1 MLHLKPICFLRNL
14 KLDGVRSPSRANFD
28 YLASRLIFKSIVM
41 SKYLPLDNN
50 IFIQNRKRFTAKMQ
64 PNSIAIFVSNDE
76 FPLNGD
82 ALHHFQQNSDLFWL
96 SGIEQEGS
104 MVILFPNNPDPK
116 YREVLVLTRPQELK
130 EIWDGKRLRANEAT
144 AISGMKTIVWADVL
158 DAMLQTWIH
167 LADSIYLDSNEN
179 DRKNNLVRT
188 SEYRFIDEMQS
199 RYPLHQYLRA
209 AKLLKDLRGIKTKE
223 EVQVIQKAIDITEVA
238 FRRLLKFIQPG
249 VYEHEIEAEIYHSFL
264 SQRATGPAYHSIL
277 ASGDNAR
284 TLHYVSNNNQC
295 KDGELI
301 LMDFGAAYGGY
312 NADLTRTVPVNGK
325 FTKRQK
331 EVYNACLHLHD
342 YAKSILKPGIT
353 ILKYTDKVGEEA
365 TKQFLKIGLLSKSDI
380 KNEDAE
386 NKAYRK
392 YLYHGISHHLG
403 IDVHDLGTRT
413 APIQS
418 GMVFT
423 VEPGI
428 YIKEEQMGV
437 RIENNIWITKTGNQD
452 LFKNIPIKADEIEAL
467 MKKTKK

>member
-1 MLHLKPICFLRNL
+1 
-14 KLDGVRSPSRANFD
+14 
-28 YLASRLIFKSIVM
+28 M
-41 SKYLPLDNN
+41 SKYLPLDTN

-64 PNSIAIFVSNDE
+64 PNSIAVFVSNDE

-104 MVILFPNNPDPK
+104 MVILFPSNPDPK

-144 AISGMKTIVWADVL
+144 VISGMKTIVWADSL
-158 DAMLQTWIH
+158 DALLQQWIH
-167 LADSIYLDSNEN
+167 LADAIYLDSNEN

-188 SEYRFIDEMQS
+188 SEYRFIDEMQA

-209 AKLLKDLRGIKTKE
+209 AKILKELRGIKTKE
-223 EVQVIQKAIDITEVA
+223 EVQVIQKAINITEVA
-238 FRRLLKFIQPG
+238 FRRLLQFIQPG
-249 VYEHEIEAEIYHSFL
+249 VYEYEIEAEIYHSFL

-342 YAKSILKPGIT
+342 YAKSILKPGISVV
-353 ILKYTDKVGEEA
+353 KYTDKVGEEA
-365 TKQFLKIGLLSKSDI
+365 TKQFLKIGLISKSDV

-386 NKAYRK
+386 NRAYRK

-413 APIQS
+413 TPIQA

-428 YIKEEQMGV
+428 YIKEEKMGV

-452 LFKNIPIKADEIEAL
+452 LFKNIPIKAEEIEAL
-467 MKKTKK
+467 MKKSKK